1 MNQQEESVENIFGD
15 SLKLLVGQDLSE
27 TADDGQLVYGS
38 LRLTVAPKVLYARL
52 GLPRPIRS
60 QAYFTSL
67 PQGREG
73 TSGFTLINES
83 HNPA

>member
-1 MNQQEESVENIFGD
+1 MSQQEESIEDIFGD
-15 SLKLLVGQDLSE
+15 SLKLLVGQDFPE
-27 TADDGQLVYGS
+27 TAGDGQLVFGP
-38 LRLTVAPKVLYARL
+38 LRLTVAPKVPYARL

-73 TSGFTLINES
+73 TVALC
-83 HNPA
+83 